1 MSISRDETEQTVLNR
16 TENLNK
22 NAVPKYSKSPNNSKF
37 TQSDHKEF
45 CINITE
51 KKNNSDWNV
60 SLETNDCVITYKI
73 YTGAQADVI
82 LKQTLPKSAV
92 IEPTNVKLSAD
103 NGSSIPAV

>member
-1 MSISRDETEQTVLNR
+1 M
-16 TENLNK
+16 
-22 NAVPKYSKSPNNSKF
+22 PKYSKCPNNSKF

-73 YTGAQADVI
+73 YAGAQADVI